1 MLIIELLLEN
11 YREET
16 GRYPEN
22 LEGLLP
28 ADWPEV
34 YQDPFASDKSFKY
47 RTTTDGF
54 LLYSVGENGV
64 DDGGDFQP
72 IQGSIVGLDLSLAR
86 RLIVPVVPEI
96 LPNQ

>member
-11 YREET
+11 YREEK
-16 GRYPEN
+16 GRYPAS

-28 ADWPEV
+28 ADRPKV
-34 YQDPFASDKSFKY
+34 YQDPFASKQSFKY
-47 RTTTDGF
+47 RTTSDGF

-72 IQGSIVGLDLSLAR
+72 IQGSIVGLDLSLER
-86 RLIVPVVPEI
+86 RLIVPKV